1 MKLVIIS
8 SLLAIS
14 IWPVNK
20 QLTSNASNLNLPGK
34 ATLIGNNKKDV
45 MLSFSSQPS
54 AEGVNMLAVVF
65 KSREYCRAELK
76 DFEYDVKFSI
86 VGASVYFS
94 GTNFRG
100 VEKATINSN
109 SFKPIRSY
117 IERCAPGSVVIFDDV
132 KVVGPDKQI
141 RTIEGKTYLLH

>member
-8 SLLAIS
+8 SLLGIS
-14 IWPVNK
+14 ILPVNN
-20 QLTSNASNLNLPGK
+20 QLTSNAASFNLPGR
-34 ATLIGNNKKDV
+34 ASLISDKKKDV
-45 MLSFSSQPS
+45 ALPFSSQP
-54 AEGVNMLAVVF
+54 ATEGVNMPAIVF

-86 VGASVYFS
+86 VGATVYFS

-117 IERCAPGSVVIFDDV
+117 IDRCAPGSVVIFDDV
-132 KVVGPDKQI
+132 KVVGPDKQV